1 MDDRHWHGVCCD
13 VNVAPGQGCAV
24 SQSCLISFLKFL
36 RIGKVAY
43 AHRLLH
49 WGVATMSKSG
59 EAVIGWLELVA
70 IMTAAGVQLS
80 VAVMWWQT
88 LS

>member
-1 MDDRHWHGVCCD
+1 
-13 VNVAPGQGCAV
+13 
-24 SQSCLISFLKFL
+24 
-36 RIGKVAY
+36 
-43 AHRLLH
+43 
-49 WGVATMSKSG
+49 MSKSG

-70 IMTAAGVQLS
+70 IMTAAGAQLS